1 MKSIL
6 KALTVLVVL
15 VSSVSVE
22 CDGHI
27 HNRHARAAKAHRRQ
41 VIPRVHT
48 ETTVDLVNPDTY
60 MTSG

>member
-6 KALTVLVVL
+6 SIKALALLVVL
-15 VSSVSVE
+15 VSTVSAE

-41 VIPRVHT
+41 VIPRAHT
-48 ETTVDLVNPDTY
+48 ETTVELVLP
-60 MTSG
+60 SHI